1 MIASNRSAK
10 FPRLGF
16 YLFWAALLTAL
27 KPAVTADKASKPA
40 VIWLFPAPVQIPTET
55 AAELRRP
62 NAVEIDDDGNIY
74 LADTGNN
81 RLLKLDRNLQI
92 IAKTS
97 GWGSERDLL
106 NTPLDITIDSG
117 LNLFAADYLN
127 GRIVRFDGN
136 LNFLW
141 EVKINL
147 LHDAWDY
154 PLSLALSSW
163 GELFIL
169 EESAGNV
176 IQLHPAANTAS
187 VFGGFKPGQANL
199 TGAKRLT
206 ISDDGK
212 LYIANPEDKSVIT
225 YDRYGNF
232 LRNVELNLPVQ
243 SLDSEGGFLWLAGSD
258 QLACLR
264 GGDFIEIKFIESG
277 VCPTEIVD
285 IAANMG
291 ILTVLT
297 AESPFLLVYR
307 LSRSPSRVVW

>member
-1 MIASNRSAK
+1 MIAHNYSAK
-10 FPRLGF
+10 FPILGF

-27 KPAVTADKASKPA
+27 KPAVTADKASKLA
-40 VIWLFPAPVQIPTET
+40 VLWLFPAPVQISTET
-55 AAELRRP
+55 ATELRRP

-81 RLLKLDRNLQI
+81 RLLKLDRNLKI

-154 PLSLALSSW
+154 PLSLALSPW

-169 EESAGNV
+169 EESSGSV
-176 IQLHPAANTAS
+176 IRLQPAMSTATA
-187 VFGGFKPGQANL
+187 FGGFKPGQANL
-199 TGAKRLT
+199 TGCRRLS
-206 ISDDGK
+206 ISDDGV
-212 LYIANPEDKSVIT
+212 LYIANPEEESVIT

-232 LRNVELNLPVQ
+232 LRNVELNFPVQ
-243 SLDSEGGFLWLAGSD
+243 SLDSEGGFNWLAGKRN
-258 QLACLR
+258 LACLR
-264 GGDFIEIKFIESG
+264 GGDFVVIKFIEDTAY
-277 VCPTEIVD
+277 PAEIVD

-291 ILTVLT
+291 ILAVLT
-297 AESPFLLVYR
+297 AESPFLIVYR